1 MKTKEAPMQPS
12 VNPKPRE
19 PGKLWIVF
27 MAACAFLMLYPLLFM
42 FTTSFKSMNQ
52 IFASTLNPFSW
63 PPTMANYDVVLE
75 KFPFY
80 QYLGNTLFISS
91 IVTLGKL
98 LTSLLAAFAFLYYD
112 FRGKEKLF
120 NAMLLTFF
128 IPTTIIVMPNYLL
141 MSKLGLLNNPWGV
154 ILPELADGMGI
165 FLLRQTM
172 RGIPKALLE
181 ASVLEGCTPF
191 QILRKIILPLVKP
204 SIFATS
210 IFFFINSWNEYF
222 WPLLILA
229 DRSNYTLPL
238 ALQMFISAEGGSEW
252 GIAMAVAM
260 FTTLP
265 PLILYLLTQKFILST
280 FMQSG
285 MKG

>member
-1 MKTKEAPMQPS
+1 MQNTITPT
-12 VNPKPRE
+12 PKE
-19 PGKLWIVF
+19 PGKGWIIF
-27 MAACAFLMLYPLLFM
+27 MILCVILFLYPLLFM
-42 FTTSFKSMNQ
+42 LTTSFKSMNQ

-63 PPTMANYDVVLE
+63 PPTLDNYEVVLQ

-80 QYLGNTLFISS
+80 QYLGNTFFIA
-91 IVTLGKL
+91 IVVTIGKII
-98 LTSLLAAFAFLYYD
+98 TSLLAAFAFLYYD
-112 FRGKEKLF
+112 FKGKEKLF
-120 NAMLLTFF
+120 NVMLLTFF

-165 FLLRQTM
+165 FLMRQTM

-181 ASVLEGCTPF
+181 ASILEGASPL

-204 SIFATS
+204 SIFASS

-222 WPLLILA
+222 WPLLILS
-229 DRSNYTLPL
+229 DRDTYTLPL

-252 GIAMAVAM
+252 GIAMAVAT

-265 PLILYLLTQKFILST
+265 PLILYLFTQKFILST

>member
-1 MKTKEAPMQPS
+1 MKTEEAPMQ
-12 VNPKPRE
+12 NPEPASSLRE
-19 PGKLWIVF
+19 KAWILI
-27 MAACAFLMLYPLLFM
+27 MGLAAFLMLYPLLFM
-42 FTTSFKSMNQ
+42 FSTSFKDMNQ
-52 IFASTLNPFSW
+52 IFQASLNPFSW
-63 PPTMANYDVVLE
+63 PPTMANYEVVLE

-80 QYLGNTLFISS
+80 QYLGNTLYISV

-98 LTSLLAAFAFLYYD
+98 VTSLLAAFAFVYYE

-120 NAMLLTFF
+120 SAMLLTFF
-128 IPTTIIVMPNYLL
+128 IPTTVLVMPNYLL
-141 MSKLGLLNNPWGV
+141 MSKMGLLNNPWGV

-172 RGIPKALLE
+172 RGIPRALLE
-181 ASVLEGCTPF
+181 ASRLDGATSF
-191 QILRKIILPLVKP
+191 TILRRIILPLVKP

-210 IFFFINSWNEYF
+210 IFFFINSWDEYF

-229 DRSNYTLPL
+229 DRDSYTLPL

-265 PLILYLLTQKFILST
+265 PLILYLFTQKFILST

>member
-1 MKTKEAPMQPS
+1 MKTEEAPMQ
-12 VNPKPRE
+12 NPEPASSLRE
-19 PGKLWIVF
+19 KAWILI
-27 MAACAFLMLYPLLFM
+27 MGLAAFLMLYPLLFM
-42 FTTSFKSMNQ
+42 FSTSFKDMNQ
-52 IFASTLNPFSW
+52 IFQSSLNPFSW
-63 PPTMANYDVVLE
+63 PPTMANYEVVLE

-80 QYLGNTLFISS
+80 RYLGNTLYISV

-98 LTSLLAAFAFLYYD
+98 VTSLLAAFAFVYYE

-120 NAMLLTFF
+120 SAMLLTFF
-128 IPTTIIVMPNYLL
+128 IPTTVLVMPNYLL
-141 MSKLGLLNNPWGV
+141 MSKMGLLNNPWGV

-172 RGIPKALLE
+172 RGIPRALLE
-181 ASVLEGCTPF
+181 ASRLDGATSF
-191 QILRKIILPLVKP
+191 TILRRIILPLVKP

-229 DRSNYTLPL
+229 DRDSYTLPL

-265 PLILYLLTQKFILST
+265 PLILYLFTQKFILST